1 MTRSKHWSL
10 LPYLAVLLE
19 IWMGYRP
26 IELDVR
32 QNVTIDAMR
41 SRDNDILS
49 RRETL
54 VNEMSA

>member
-1 MTRSKHWSL
+1 
-10 LPYLAVLLE
+10 
-19 IWMGYRP
+19 MGYRP